1 MKDVVT
7 MAILTILGVICI
19 IFWHKKIDSDTTY
32 VYGIYVIAILIFS
45 LFALIK
51 I

>member
-1 MKDVVT
+1 MKDIVT
-7 MAILTILGVICI
+7 MAILTILGIICI

>member
-32 VYGIYVIAILIFS
+32 VYGIYVIAILILS

>member
-32 VYGIYVIAILIFS
+32 FYGIYVIAILIFS